1 MLKKYSSIFA
11 VFLFL
16 MSTAAHAEMTMAV
29 IDTNYIMAK
38 VPQKDAINQKLKD
51 EFSGREDELKR
62 LGEEI
67 ERERKDYIKNA
78 ATMSESQATE
88 KKRAIQKKI
97 SDFQLKEAAFKEDV
111 EKRSREEQ
119 QKLGMQIRSA
129 VEAVAKKGNYNM
141 LIDRQAA
148 PYIDSSVPDVTD
160 QVLAE
165 LSK

>member
-1 MLKKYSSIFA
+1 MMSGIANAADSI
-11 VFLFL
+11 
-16 MSTAAHAEMTMAV
+16 AV

-62 LGEEI
+62 MGEEI
-67 ERERKDYIKNA
+67 EKERQDFIKNV

-111 EKRSREEQ
+111 EKRGREEQ
-119 QKLGMQIRSA
+119 QKLGMKIRNA
-129 VEAVAKKGNYNM
+129 VESVAKKGGYNM

-148 PYIDSSVPDVTD
+148 PYIDSSIPDVTE

>member
-1 MLKKYSSIFA
+1 LKKLLA
-11 VFLFL
+11 VFLFVVASAPAL
-16 MSTAAHAEMTMAV
+16 ASAETKIGIINFGEV
-29 IDTNYIMAK
+29 MAK
-38 VPQKDAINQKLKD
+38 VPQKDAINQKLKK
-51 EFSGREDELKR
+51 EFAGRESELKR

-67 ERERKDYIKNA
+67 ETARTEYINNV

-88 KKRAIQKKI
+88 KKRAIQQKM

-119 QKLGMQIRSA
+119 VKLGNQIRTA
-129 VEAVAKKGNYNM
+129 VEAVAKKGNFNI
-141 LIDRQAA
+141 LLDRQSA
-148 PYIDSSVPDVTD
+148 PYIDASVPDVTE

>member
-1 MLKKYSSIFA
+1 MP
-11 VFLFL
+11 L
-16 MSTAAHAEMTMAV
+16 MANAEAKIGIINFGEV
-29 IDTNYIMAK
+29 MAK
-38 VPQKDAINQKLKD
+38 VPQKDAINQKLKK
-51 EFSGREDELKR
+51 EFSGRENELKR

-67 ERERKDYIKNA
+67 ETQRQDYINNV

-88 KKRAIQKKI
+88 KKRSIQQKM

-119 QKLGMQIRSA
+119 VKLGNQIRTA
-129 VEAVAKKGNYNM
+129 VESVAKKGGFNI
-141 LIDRQAA
+141 LLDRQSA
-148 PYIDSSVPDVTD
+148 PYIDSTVPDVTD

>member
-1 MLKKYSSIFA
+1 MKKLLA
-11 VFLFL
+11 LFLFVVASVPAL
-16 MSTAAHAEMTMAV
+16 ASAETKIGIINFSEV
-29 IDTNYIMAK
+29 MAK
-38 VPQKDAINQKLKD
+38 VPQKDAINQKLKK
-51 EFSGREDELKR
+51 EFSGRENELKR

-67 ERERKDYIKNA
+67 ETARTEYINNVT
-78 ATMSESQATE
+78 TMSESQATE
-88 KKRAIQKKI
+88 KKRAIQQKM

-119 QKLGMQIRSA
+119 VKLGNQIRAA
-129 VEAVAKKGNYNM
+129 VESVAKKGSFNI
-141 LIDRQAA
+141 LLDRQSA

>member
-1 MLKKYSSIFA
+1 MKKLLA
-11 VFLFL
+11 VFLFVVL
-16 MSTAAHAEMTMAV
+16 SVPMLANAETKIGIINFGEV
-29 IDTNYIMAK
+29 MAK
-38 VPQKDAINQKLKD
+38 VPQKDAINQKLKK
-51 EFSGREDELKR
+51 EFSGRENELKR

-67 ERERKDYIKNA
+67 ETARTEYINNV

-88 KKRAIQKKI
+88 KKRAIQQKM

-119 QKLGMQIRSA
+119 IKLGNQIRAA
-129 VEAVAKKGNYNM
+129 VESVAKKGGFNI
-141 LIDRQAA
+141 LLDRQSA
-148 PYIDSSVPDVTD
+148 PYIDSSVPEVTD

>member
-1 MLKKYSSIFA
+1 MKKLLAI
-11 VFLFL
+11 FLFVAVSVPAL
-16 MSTAAHAEMTMAV
+16 ANAETKIGIINFGEV
-29 IDTNYIMAK
+29 MAK
-38 VPQKDAINQKLKD
+38 VPQKDAINQKLKK
-51 EFSGREDELKR
+51 EFSGRENELKR

-67 ERERKDYIKNA
+67 ETARTEYINNV

-88 KKRAIQKKI
+88 KKRAIQQKM

-119 QKLGMQIRSA
+119 IKLGNQIRAA
-129 VEAVAKKGNYNM
+129 VESVAKKGGFNI
-141 LIDRQAA
+141 LLDRQSA
-148 PYIDSSVPDVTD
+148 PYIDSSVPEVTD

>member
-1 MLKKYSSIFA
+1 MLKKYSSILA
-11 VFLFL
+11 VLL
-16 MSTAAHAEMTMAV
+16 VLISSASYAEINIAV

-38 VPQKDAINQKLKD
+38 VPQKDAINQKLKN

-62 LGEEI
+62 MGEEI
-67 ERERKDYIKNA
+67 EKERQDYIKNA

-88 KKRAIQKKI
+88 KKRSIQKKI

-111 EKRSREEQ
+111 EKRSRDEQ
-119 QKLGMQIRSA
+119 QKLGLQIRSA
-129 VEAVAKKGNYNM
+129 VEAVAKKGSYNM
-141 LIDRQAA
+141 LVDRQAA
-148 PYIDSSVPDVTD
+148 PYIDASVPDVTD